1 MYISDVVMEEE
12 NAISPDNPH
21 TESQVQQNILP
32 GGLGR
37 DSLPSNMN
45 ATNVETPLSLEP
57 KIKVS
62 QKYVPS
68 PTPSPSIQLAKYN
81 AIQSVSSLISPNNTL
96 AATTLN
102 RLSKS
107 ENTYD
112 TNNKNNANKYTF
124 PLDLS
129 NTFQYYTPNRLL
141 SRNNNSPLDSSKT
154 FWTIPERGHNAQIR
168 RSISDSV
175 GIGDRYAEILSAG
188 PRRETSVPA
197 TGTIPERGISEAESV
212 GIGRFSGETTHEFR
226 SENTCAREQGAA
238 HLLRSENTSPNAFT
252 RRCSTLIPIE
262 EPPQYQPNL
271 ECIDI
276 ELALGKSYVDSR
288 NNNTSSNA
296 LDVLALYIKGQKLL
310 YTEAKTY
317 CEQQL
322 NFLMLPAIFISCVG
336 SIFSFLSSDYTYGPV
351 IIASLN
357 GFNAFILALIS
368 YLKLDAKAQAHKTS
382 AYKFDKL
389 ESVCE
394 FNSGKFMF
402 FAADPEEIVSV
413 VERVEKDVK
422 DIKEMN
428 QFILPESI
436 RYEFHFTYSTNV
448 FMLVKR
454 MQLLESSETHN
465 LKNCVNHL
473 TALKLQLGR
482 ALYSK
487 NEGVDDST
495 EKRRM
500 SFVDRMGPA
509 LNADN
514 SEITKT
520 LIESIN
526 VEEIRKIQ
534 FLENVLNC
542 RKKYYELDENFNKEI
557 RDHMKRVNQWFI
569 TRVICCDWLKS

>member
-1 MYISDVVMEEE
+1 MQPETE
-12 NAISPDNPH
+12 NVTGIGTIPEREQAA
-21 TESQVQQNILP
+21 ESQNPVFVSTPANVNI
-32 GGLGR
+32 GGF
-37 DSLPSNMN
+37 
-45 ATNVETPLSLEP
+45 LS
-57 KIKVS
+57 KKD
-62 QKYVPS
+62 
-68 PTPSPSIQLAKYN
+68 T
-81 AIQSVSSLISPNNTL
+81 AIQSVSAAISPTNTL
-96 AATTLN
+96 AATTLK
-102 RLSKS
+102 RLSNSK
-107 ENTYD
+107 TIYD
-112 TNNKNNANKYTF
+112 TIVDANANSNTNTTTLF
-124 PLDLS
+124 PLDIS
-129 NTFQYYTPNRLL
+129 KNFQYYAPIRLL
-141 SRNNNSPLDSSKT
+141 SSDNKISTKSKDSLIVKKSPSHSSPT
-154 FWTIPERGHNAQIR
+154 Y
-168 RSISDSV
+168 S
-175 GIGDRYAEILSAG
+175 
-188 PRRETSVPA
+188 
-197 TGTIPERGISEAESV
+197 
-212 GIGRFSGETTHEFR
+212 
-226 SENTCAREQGAA
+226 
-238 HLLRSENTSPNAFT
+238 
-252 RRCSTLIPIE
+252 
-262 EPPQYQPNL
+262 NL
-271 ECIDI
+271 ECVDI
-276 ELALGKSYVDSR
+276 EFALGKSYIDSS

-336 SIFSFLSSDYTYGPV
+336 SIFSFLSSDYSFGPI

-357 GFNAFILALIS
+357 GFNAFLLALIS

-402 FAADPEEIVSV
+402 FAADPEDIFSV
-413 VERVEKDVK
+413 VERIEKDVK

-454 MQLLESSETHN
+454 MQLLELSETHN

-473 TALKLQLGR
+473 TVLKMQLDSALK
-482 ALYSK
+482 
-487 NEGVDDST
+487 T
-495 EKRRM
+495 
-500 SFVDRMGPA
+500 
-509 LNADN
+509 DN
-514 SEITKT
+514 HEIIQT

-526 VEEIRKIQ
+526 SEEIRKTL

-569 TRVICCDWLKS
+569 TRVLCCDWLKS